1 MMKLA
6 LVHDY
11 LIQDGGAERVVLA
24 MREIWP
30 EAPIFA
36 LYHDPKRLG
45 PAFASADVRTSW
57 LQKSPLALKHYRWT
71 LPLMPLATE
80 SYDLSGY
87 DVVISSTSAFAKGV
101 VTGPHTLHVCYCHT
115 PTRYLWTDTESYL
128 GGLHLPP
135 PLHQAAGWVLS
146 RLRAWDRQA
155 ADRVDRFVA
164 NSETVRD
171 RIRRFYKRDSTVINP
186 PVETE
191 RITLADRPGEFWL
204 AGGRLVPYKRLDLV
218 VETFNQLGLPLKIFG
233 DGPELRRLR
242 EAAKP
247 NIEFL
252 GKIDDAAKADVYR
265 RAIAYI
271 HPQEEDFGI
280 TAVEA
285 MAAGRP
291 VIAFDR
297 GGATETVIEGQTG
310 LFFREQTPEALA
322 RAVRELRPES
332 FSPPVIRAHALGYS
346 KEIFKTKLKRLV
358 EDNWKDRG
366 IEGLRD

>member
-101 VTGPHTLHVCYCHT
+101 VPGPHTLHVCYCHT

-135 PLHQAAGWVLS
+135 PLHQA
-146 RLRAWDRQA
+146 
-155 ADRVDRFVA
+155 
-164 NSETVRD
+164 
-171 RIRRFYKRDSTVINP
+171 
-186 PVETE
+186 
-191 RITLADRPGEFWL
+191 
-204 AGGRLVPYKRLDLV
+204 
-218 VETFNQLGLPLKIFG
+218 
-233 DGPELRRLR
+233 
-242 EAAKP
+242 
-247 NIEFL
+247 
-252 GKIDDAAKADVYR
+252 
-265 RAIAYI
+265 
-271 HPQEEDFGI
+271 
-280 TAVEA
+280 
-285 MAAGRP
+285 
-291 VIAFDR
+291 
-297 GGATETVIEGQTG
+297 
-310 LFFREQTPEALA
+310 
-322 RAVRELRPES
+322 
-332 FSPPVIRAHALGYS
+332 
-346 KEIFKTKLKRLV
+346 
-358 EDNWKDRG
+358 
-366 IEGLRD
+366 